1 MESAEELKKV
11 AYLLLPYRDIFSA
24 HEVTL
29 ENMFTLIDA
38 LDPDI
43 TFDTDEDVTGIFK
56 KYMAGQEIDSL
67 NREFEEFERLKS
79 LMNNISDGDLS
90 KIIALSQKN
99 EINILGMNELQKDYE
114 SCKNVITVIHSLVD
128 ILKESGYEDISG
140 YGKEV
145 FNDLK
150 NLFTQKPQDS
160 FSFFFKIIR

>member
-1 MESAEELKKV
+1 
-11 AYLLLPYRDIFSA
+11 
-24 HEVTL
+24 
-29 ENMFTLIDA
+29 
-38 LDPDI
+38 
-43 TFDTDEDVTGIFK
+43 
-56 KYMAGQEIDSL
+56 
-67 NREFEEFERLKS
+67 
-79 LMNNISDGDLS
+79 MNNISDDDLS

-114 SCKNVITVIHSLVD
+114 NCKNVITVIHSLVN

-160 FSFFFKIIR
+160 FSFFSR